1 MTSLVKTN
9 KDIAISATPAAFPRL
24 VITGPTGWIGT
35 VFLAQLARANAQWP
49 RGVTLFGSSARQVDA
64 PDGTSFAMRSFDT
77 IGPKD
82 VEGALVLH
90 LAYLTKEKVELLGE
104 RAFFDTNSAIDER
117 LLAACRDGRPR
128 GVFVA
133 SSGAAALAERGRD
146 RHLYGMCKL
155 LQEDRFLDFGA
166 KAGVPVLAGRI
177 YNLGGPWINK
187 LSAYAISNM
196 LVQAFDTGA
205 VRINATVPVY
215 RSYLHVEDLCALVLA
230 GLEDGLAP
238 GRPVDLCGAEIV
250 EMAHV
255 AEEVVRVAGLGAVAI
270 VREPLDYDRPAI
282 YVGDPTQTLTLAL
295 RYGIRLRGLAAQ
307 VADTALYLREK
318 R

>member
-1 MTSLVKTN
+1 
-9 KDIAISATPAAFPRL
+9 
-24 VITGPTGWIGT
+24 
-35 VFLAQLARANAQWP
+35 
-49 RGVTLFGSSARQVDA
+49 
-64 PDGTSFAMRSFDT
+64 MRSFDT
-77 IGPKD
+77 IGPAD

-133 SSGAAALAERGRD
+133 SSGAAALAEQGRD

-166 KAGVPVLAGRI
+166 KAGVPVLVGRI

-187 LSAYAISNM
+187 LSAYAIANM
-196 LVQAFDTGA
+196 LVQAFDTGE

-215 RSYLHVEDLCALVLA
+215 RSYLHVEDLCVLVLA
-230 GLEDGLAP
+230 GLEDGLSP
-238 GRPVDLCGAEIV
+238 GRPLDLCGAEIV

-255 AEEVVRVAGLGAVAI
+255 AEEVARVAGVGATAI
-270 VREPLDYDRPAI
+270 VREALDYERPAI